1 MGRDDTLTQLAQA
14 GAAPGQRGKVPGSV
28 VFIAVLIFVGVSV
41 LLYPTTASWFSTL
54 QQSRDL
60 NTYGSSVEIL
70 GPEGRNEALD
80 AAREYN
86 KTLTGGAL
94 LDPFNNNPAGGQTG
108 AGAEYR
114 KQLALS
120 SDGLMAR
127 LQIPSIKADLPV
139 LHGTSDS
146 VLRRGVGHLF
156 GTALPVGGAGTHAV
170 LTGHSGLPEST
181 IFTDLEEVKV
191 GEQISLEVYGEVLT
205 YRVSSIETILP
216 TETQSLRPVPGE
228 DLLSLI
234 TCTPIGINTHRL
246 VVTGERIPTVSAD
259 AAPGGRSI
267 DAGFPWW
274 AVGMGTAALGSISI
288 LLVAARRGRPHKE
301 SWDVPPAS

>member
-1 MGRDDTLTQLAQA
+1 MGRYDTLTQPAQT

-28 VFIAVLIFVGVSV
+28 VFIAVLIFIGVSV
-41 LLYPTTASWFSTL
+41 LLYPTTANWFSTL

-60 NTYGSSVEIL
+60 TTYGNSVEIL
-70 GPEGRNEALD
+70 GPEGRSQALD

-86 KTLTGGAL
+86 KTLTGGSL
-94 LDPFNNNPAGGQTG
+94 LDPFSSNPAGEQTG

-127 LQIPSIKADLPV
+127 LQIPSIDADLPV

-146 VLRRGVGHLF
+146 VLLRGVGHLF

-170 LTGHSGLPEST
+170 LTGHSGIPEST
-181 IFTDLEEVKV
+181 IFTDLEKVKV
-191 GEQISLEVYGEVLT
+191 GEQISLHVYGEVLS
-205 YRVSSIETILP
+205 YRVTKVETILP
-216 TETQSLRPVPGE
+216 TETESLRPVPGE

-234 TCTPIGINTHRL
+234 TCTPIGINTHRF
-246 VVTGERIPTVSAD
+246 VVTGERVTTQSA
-259 AAPGGRSI
+259 AVAPDEQSL
-267 DAGFPWW
+267 DVGFPWW
-274 AVGMGTAALGSISI
+274 AVGMGAAALGSMSI
-288 LLVAARRGRPHKE
+288 LLVATHRGRPREE
-301 SWDVPPAS
+301 S